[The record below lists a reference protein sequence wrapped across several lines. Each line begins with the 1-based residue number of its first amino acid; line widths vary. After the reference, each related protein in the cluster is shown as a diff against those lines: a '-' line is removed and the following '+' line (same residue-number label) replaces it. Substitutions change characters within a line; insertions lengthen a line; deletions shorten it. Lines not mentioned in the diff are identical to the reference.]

1 VNTGGSG
8 AVTEQRDGGWVSAE
22 LLDILLDPLEGGY
35 LVHEAVVG
43 HPGVLVGGSVRVQEP

>member
-1 VNTGGSG
+1 M
-8 AVTEQRDGGWVSAE
+8 TEQRDGGWVSAE